1 MNNSRG
7 SKGSLSANLS
17 LFHPLDNRRKHT
29 FDNWNARS
37 LLETGRNFTAKDTRV
52 WVGNLSSKVGPVPA
66 NLAYTHPPLFTRT
79 SVKRINYR
87 ARLLTRYPRIVERT
101 RKRGNIPW
109 EEESVSLANDV
120 KKKRSKDFQAGFFF
134 MLREENIVSISSL
147 NYFISINCRNLT
159 EIFSFFII

>member
-66 NLAYTHPPLFTRT
+66 NLAYTHPSLFTRT

-120 KKKRSKDFQAGFFF
+120 KKKKEVKISKRVFF
-134 MLREENIVSISSL
+134 LCYEKRIS
-147 NYFISINCRNLT
+147 
-159 EIFSFFII
+159 